1 TAHERRLCTWAVRLR
16 SVSQTRLRVA
26 RVRDRGS
33 NLCHEGL
40 PLVLAEAQ
48 RPAFWVL
55 GVSYRDLAAARLGD
69 LYAVRPRVA
78 VARPAP
84 RGRHII
90 VVHRSIS
97 GVTGVALA
105 VA

>member
-1 TAHERRLCTWAVRLR
+1 MGADAREACTCTCGRRLR
-16 SVSQTRLRVA
+16 SVSQPRLRVA

-84 RGRHII
+84 R
-90 VVHRSIS
+90 VVTSSWSI
-97 GVTGVALA
+97 ALSPGSLA
-105 VA
+105 LL